1 MLHGTVAEGSRS
13 RDWTWRY
20 MGLDSACHK
29 LARSATFVDTALPL
43 MSFMLQVRLTVMPA
57 CGQLACMDSPLGVPG
72 ELSGPLLV
80 KRCIEV
86 CCF

>member
-1 MLHGTVAEGSRS
+1 MLHGTVTEGSCGL
-13 RDWTWRY
+13 DWTWRY
-20 MGLDSACHK
+20 MELDSACRE
-29 LARSATFVDTALPL
+29 LARSATFVDTALQL

-72 ELSGPLLV
+72 DLSGPLLV

-86 CCF
+86 

>member
-1 MLHGTVAEGSRS
+1 MLHGTVTEGSRGL
-13 RDWTWRY
+13 DWTWRY
-20 MGLDSACHK
+20 TGLDSACHE
-29 LARSATFVDTALPL
+29 LARSATALPL

-86 CCF
+86 